1 MGRFLYVTLV
11 LSVSYQLILPCYS
24 LDWDSQSSSLHNVR
38 SIVASLSEEAHS
50 CLVSMVGE
58 KVVDSSLK
66 SARNGV
72 KLVSEAT
79 AAALNVVIRYLTEIL
94 EAAGINA
101 KLPFNQVTAEGVIFV
116 AQWTLLAL
124 IAYWILSFILRL
136 VVGAVRQALWL
147 LKVIFTVAMFWLILS
162 DSGASAETT
171 ALRLAGL
178 VCVCVLIGVGG
189 SSTQRDTQLED
200 KIKKLERRL
209 KDKERS

>member
-24 LDWDSQSSSLHNVR
+24 LDWDSQSSALNNVR
-38 SIVASLSEEAHS
+38 SIVTSLSEEAHS

-116 AQWTLLAL
+116 AQWALLAL
-124 IAYWILSFILRL
+124 IAYWILSLILRL

-162 DSGASAETT
+162 DSSASAETT

-178 VCVCVLIGVGG
+178 VCVCVLLGVGG
-189 SSTQRDTQLED
+189 SSVQRDKHLED
-200 KIKKLERRL
+200 KIKVLERRL
-209 KDKERS
+209 RDMERN

>member
-11 LSVSYQLILPCYS
+11 LSVSYQLISPCYT
-24 LDWDSQSSSLHNVR
+24 LDWDSQSSALHNVR

-50 CLVSMVGE
+50 WLVSMVGE

-72 KLVSEAT
+72 KVVSEAT

-189 SSTQRDTQLED
+189 SSAERDMHLEN
-200 KIKKLERRL
+200 KIKILERRL
-209 KDKERS
+209 RDMERN

>member
-38 SIVASLSEEAHS
+38 SIVTSLSEEAHS

-58 KVVDSSLK
+58 KVADSSLK

-116 AQWTLLAL
+116 AQWALLAL

>member
-24 LDWDSQSSSLHNVR
+24 LDWDSQSSALHNVR
-38 SIVASLSEEAHS
+38 SIVTSLSEEAHS

-72 KLVSEAT
+72 KLLSEAT

-116 AQWTLLAL
+116 AQWALLAL
-124 IAYWILSFILRL
+124 IAYWILSLILRL

-162 DSGASAETT
+162 DSSASAETT

-178 VCVCVLIGVGG
+178 VCVCVLLGVGG
-189 SSTQRDTQLED
+189 SSVQRDKHLED
-200 KIKKLERRL
+200 KIKVLERRL
-209 KDKERS
+209 RDMERN

>member
-11 LSVSYQLILPCYS
+11 LSVSYQLILPCYT

-94 EAAGINA
+94 EAAGITA

-189 SSTQRDTQLED
+189 SSAQRDMHLEN
-200 KIKKLERRL
+200 KIKILERRL
-209 KDKERS
+209 RDMERN